1 MVSAPARSYGCRM
14 SITPLRRARRTAA
27 GLSVALLATLLP
39 AGTAASAAVRTSRL
53 QQDADA
59 LRDAGVTGLSARLE
73 TPHGLRTVRSGV
85 GDLGSGRPVP
95 AEGYL
100 RIGST
105 TKTFVATV
113 LLQLAGEGRL
123 SLTDTVDTWL
133 PGVVRG
139 HGNDGRR
146 ITLRQLLR
154 HTSGLPDYIKDVVP
168 EPGAAGYRHH
178 RWTIHTPEQRV
189 ALALRHPPASPPG
202 TRWQYSNTNYVLAG
216 MVIKAVTGRSWE
228 QEVRD
233 RILRPLRLT
242 HTLTPGNRPFLP
254 GPHARNYQQFEPD
267 GPMTD
272 TTIAYLPFDGDAD
285 GSMISTAADTGRFF
299 SALVRGKLLAPAQL
313 AEMQRTVDVPDDH
326 DAPPGTRA
334 GLGLVWTPLSCGGGY
349 WGHGGTGFG
358 YVMWPAVTPD
368 GRTTLT
374 VSTHSRPGDNDTA
387 VRQIRGVTDLAD
399 HALCAAQDGRGG
411 PSGGRGPGGAPVR
424 PGR

>member
-1 MVSAPARSYGCRM
+1 M
-14 SITPLRRARRTAA
+14 SITPHRRARRTAA
-27 GLSVALLATLLP
+27 FLAAALLTTLLP
-39 AGTAASAAVRTSRL
+39 AGTATAAAARTSRL

-59 LRDAGVTGLSARLE
+59 LRDAGVTGVSVRLAS
-73 TPHGLRTVRSGV
+73 PDGLHTVRSGV
-85 GDLGSGRPVP
+85 GDLRTGQPVP
-95 AEGYL
+95 PDGYM

-146 ITLRQLLR
+146 ITLRHLLR
-154 HTSGLPDYIKDVVP
+154 HTSGVPDYVKDVVP

-178 RWTIHTPEQRV
+178 RWTVHTPEQRV
-189 ALALRHPPASPPG
+189 ALALRHPAAFDPG
-202 TRWQYSNTNYVLAG
+202 ARWEYSNTNYVLAG
-216 MVIKAVTGRSWE
+216 MVIKAVTGHSWE

-233 RILRPLRLT
+233 RIVRPLRLT
-242 HTLTPGNRPFLP
+242 HTRTPGNRPFLP
-254 GPHARNYQQFEPD
+254 RPHAHNYQQFEPA

-326 DAPPGTRA
+326 GDPPGTRA
-334 GLGLVWTPLSCGGGY
+334 GLGLLWTPLSCGGGY
-349 WGHGGTGFG
+349 WGHGGSGFG
-358 YVMWPAVTPD
+358 YVVGPAVTPD
-368 GRTTLT
+368 GRTTVT
-374 VSTHSRPGDNDTA
+374 VSAHSRPGDNDTA
-387 VRQIRGVTDLAD
+387 ARQIRGITDLTD
-399 HALCAAQDGRGG
+399 HALCAARDDGAR
-411 PSGGRGPGGAPVR
+411 
-424 PGR
+424 